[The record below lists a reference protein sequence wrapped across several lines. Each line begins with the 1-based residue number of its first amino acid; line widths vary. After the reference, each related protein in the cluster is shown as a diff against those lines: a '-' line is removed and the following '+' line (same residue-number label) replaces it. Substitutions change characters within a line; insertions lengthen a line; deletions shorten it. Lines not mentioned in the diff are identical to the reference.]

1 MLLRLGFVI
10 LRLGQKL
17 PSGKSNA
24 ALVGPRVRSGL
35 EAYNNVEDKTR
46 TGRDSVGF

>member
-1 MLLRLGFVI
+1 MFRLGE
-10 LRLGQKL
+10 KL

-24 ALVGPRVRSGL
+24 ALAGPSVRSGL
-35 EAYNNVEDKTR
+35 EAYNNVEDKTQ